1 MKSLSTL
8 ALVLLGGIATAQTDA
23 WYASRFG
30 FNAPAPDLFKNQTVN
45 DYKNYGFNDGIVGA
59 RWNNSPAMLTG
70 AGITQSGTGKSY
82 SDPTCHLWTDLYE
95 ITDLLPKNTW
105 VRVTGNLANHF
116 PDPYNP
122 SGQVNKE
129 RNVNAIV
136 NRIMFRGSGFTSGL
150 NILWNITPG
159 VYPTEYTNDSWINL
173 DKDAVGAKLVNAIN
187 TGDSAKRDWWRPY
200 DVYLP
205 YLKKHVQAFVYDVND
220 AAAQVTRSRT
230 TGTMT
235 ENFISRMA
243 FQMGNEPAAGHPGG
257 SVDGQVGSWEG
268 TGRVLEG
275 TMAGLDYKPRP
286 ATMTA
291 SQVPTTFG
299 TNPLTM
305 PAFSMFAEN
314 VDAYRLNYVK
324 GQIRNIQWA
333 GSMSP
338 SLNEIAT
345 YSKEMVGKNWQT
357 QCGRR
362 ALHFNS
368 PVFRWKFNPNS
379 AYNSTNTND
388 LLTSSLIDPAAGR
401 WETPAEYAKRWVA
414 ELEKQVDLVANL
426 PMPGT
431 AKIVDIT
438 ECYFRVAESGGI
450 AFNPGT
456 QFADGTSPN
465 YQSMTMD
472 QVRAMSRSY
481 KNVNGVMVPLPQAM
495 PSRESL
501 LTAIRAELFARDT
514 AKTLTPNLGKIYWW
528 GGYWAD
534 PRREAGLCIDGDNNA
549 IGYNPWGD
557 LRLTLSEIKALWNK

>member
-8 ALVLLGGIATAQTDA
+8 ALVLLGGMATAQTDA

-30 FNAPAPDLFKNQTVN
+30 FNAPAPDLYSNQTAN
-45 DYKNYGFNDGIVGA
+45 EYKNYAFNDGIAGA
-59 RWNNSPAMLTG
+59 RWNNTSAMLTG
-70 AGITQSGTGKSY
+70 AGIAPSGLSRAY
-82 SDPTCHLWTDLYE
+82 SDPANHLWADLYE
-95 ITDLLPKNTW
+95 VTDLLPKNTW
-105 VRVTGNLANHF
+105 VRVTGNLSNHF
-116 PDPYNP
+116 PDPYNAN
-122 SGQVNKE
+122 GQVNKE
-129 RNVNAIV
+129 RNINAIV

-159 VYPTEYTNDSWINL
+159 VYPNQYGSDSWVTL
-173 DKDAVGAKLVNAIN
+173 DKDALGGKIVSAIN
-187 TGDSAKRDWWRPY
+187 TGDAAKRDWWRPY
-200 DVYLP
+200 DAYLP
-205 YLKKHVQAFVYDVND
+205 YLKKHAQTFVYDVND

-268 TGRVLEG
+268 VGKVLEG

-299 TNPLTM
+299 ANPLTM

-357 QCGRR
+357 QCSRR

-388 LLTSSLIDPAAGR
+388 LLTSSPIDPAAGR

-431 AKIVDIT
+431 SKIVDIT

-465 YQSMTMD
+465 YQNMTMD

-481 KNVNGVMVPLPQAM
+481 KNVNGVMVPLSQAM

-514 AKTLTPNLGKIYWW
+514 AKTLTPNLGKIFWW

-534 PRREAGLCIDGDNNA
+534 PRREAGLCIDGSDNA